1 MATYVIV
8 NQDNEIYEE
17 IDPIQGTFSRKK
29 FRLKKNATAELASLI
44 DEGMLD
50 ESKSW
55 TVDDYSKVKDR
66 IQQKA
71 LESRK
76 SKGHVVDLSE
86 YFGEIQSEEADE
98 IESKLKFISAFQSG
112 DYGSGT
118 WNF

>member
-8 NQDNEIYEE
+8 NKDNEIYEE

-29 FRLKKNATAELASLI
+29 FRLKKNGTAELANLI

-55 TVDDYSKVKDR
+55 TVEDYSKVRAR

-71 LESRK
+71 LEGKS
-76 SKGHVVDLSE
+76 SKGSVTDLSE
-86 YFGEIQSEEADE
+86 ILDTEELDE
-98 IESKLKFISAFQSG
+98 LESKFKFISSFQSG
-112 DYGSGT
+112 DYGSGS
-118 WNF
+118 WSF

>member
-8 NQDNEIYEE
+8 NKDNEIYEE

-29 FRLKKNATAELASLI
+29 FRLKKNGTAELANLI

-55 TVDDYSKVKDR
+55 TVEDYSKVKAR

-71 LESRK
+71 LEGES
-76 SKGHVVDLSE
+76 SKGHVTDLSKVLS
-86 YFGEIQSEEADE
+86 EIDSEELDE
-98 IESKLKFISAFQSG
+98 LESKFKFLSAYQSG
-112 DYGSGT
+112 DYGSGS
-118 WNF
+118 WSF

>member
-8 NQDNEIYEE
+8 NKDNEIYEE

-29 FRLKKNATAELASLI
+29 FRLKKTATAELASLI
-44 DEGMLD
+44 EEGMLD

-71 LESRK
+71 LEGK
-76 SKGHVVDLSE
+76 SSKSGVVDFSE
-86 YFGEIQSEEADE
+86 CFGEIQSEKADE

-112 DYGSGT
+112 DYGT
-118 WNF
+118 WSF